1 MSRENNV
8 ERSLPSSHYS
18 TPSISS
24 QGTLRLFLSGRC
36 WRVSE
41 WPVTQTFHAGILKT
55 IFPTAYLQGKEKSK
69 VPLGQILP
77 FCPAGGSQSGRGEQ
91 VKGALSLPCAGCR
104 NQASTSPTSALVT
117 PRGPCCHLPAQ
128 PSTQGKPQ
136 VVARWPGPARTAT
149 RVAPAA
155 GAGDWEPRLGTSL
168 AAASAPT
175 TPK

>member
-41 WPVTQTFHAGILKT
+41 WPVTQTFHAGVLKT
-55 IFPTAYLQGKEKSK
+55 IFPTAYLQAKEKSK

-77 FCPAGGSQSGRGEQ
+77 FCACGGLTEWA
-91 VKGALSLPCAGCR
+91 KGAGEGCCISPMRRLPKPGKHVTDF
-104 NQASTSPTSALVT
+104 STCHAK
-117 PRGPCCHLPAQ
+117 RDFCHLPAQ

-136 VVARWPGPARTAT
+136 VVARWPGPGEDGHESSARG
-149 RVAPAA
+149 R
-155 GAGDWEPRLGTSL
+155 GW
-168 AAASAPT
+168 
-175 TPK
+175 

>member
-8 ERSLPSSHYS
+8 ERSLPSSPYS

-41 WPVTQTFHAGILKT
+41 WPVTQTFHAGVLKT

-117 PRGPCCHLPAQ
+117 PRGTAVTSLPSPPRKA
-128 PSTQGKPQ
+128 S
-136 VVARWPGPARTAT
+136 
-149 RVAPAA
+149 
-155 GAGDWEPRLGTSL
+155 PRLLPGGRDRRGR
-168 AAASAPT
+168 PRE
-175 TPK
+175 